1 MLGLAHM
8 SGTWD
13 LGHHVNKSL
22 LFLLDLDVVL
32 KWLPSQLF
40 PQILVLKFSSILLL

>member
-8 SGTWD
+8 NGTWG
-13 LGHHVNKSL
+13 LGHHVNRSL

-32 KWLPSQLF
+32 KWLPPQLS
-40 PQILVLKFSSILLL
+40 PQILALKFSSGVT